1 MDIRIIKTRTH
12 HPVPSVKIKKLI
24 GLILKKETSKPLES
38 LSIVFLGDTDMR
50 RINKQFLR
58 HDFVTDVIAFNLST
72 AKTIEGEI
80 YIGLDKAAAQ
90 AKEYGVTTANE
101 ILRLAAHGFL
111 HILGYEDDSATKK
124 KRMLELGD
132 HYISL
137 LK

>member
-1 MDIRIIKTRTH
+1 MAIRIIKTQTH

-24 GLILKKETSKPLES
+24 ELILKKETSKSLES
-38 LSIVFLGDTDMR
+38 LSIVFLSNTDMR

-72 AKTIEGEI
+72 GKTIEGEI

-90 AKEYGVTTANE
+90 AKEYGVTMANE

-111 HILGYEDDSATKK
+111 HILGYEDDSALKK
-124 KRMLELGD
+124 KRMLVLGD